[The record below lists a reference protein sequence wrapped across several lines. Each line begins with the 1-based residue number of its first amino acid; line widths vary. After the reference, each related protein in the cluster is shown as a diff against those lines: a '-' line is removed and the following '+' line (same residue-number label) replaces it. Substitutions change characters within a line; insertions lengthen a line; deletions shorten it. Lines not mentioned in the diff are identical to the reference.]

1 MYSISDCLL
10 TQICVTRCICLG
22 AFTGRL
28 AIFTQQ
34 MIVFSYTQSVNSA
47 YPAYWFHVDSCTA
60 AVLETA
66 QMFPANRS

>member
-1 MYSISDCLL
+1 MSGGLHRQVSYSILL
-10 TQICVTRCICLG
+10 
-22 AFTGRL
+22 
-28 AIFTQQ
+28 TQQ
-34 MIVFSYTQSVNSA
+34 MIVFSYTQSANSA